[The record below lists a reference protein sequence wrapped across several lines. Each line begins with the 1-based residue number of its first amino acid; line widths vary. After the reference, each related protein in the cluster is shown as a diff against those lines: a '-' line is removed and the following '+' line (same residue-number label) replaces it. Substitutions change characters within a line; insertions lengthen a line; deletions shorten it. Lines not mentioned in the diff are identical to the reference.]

1 MGSYVL
7 GWLRPM
13 EPIYPSSR
21 PLSYLIVPWR
31 FRFGRALTCP
41 KLDGTVDAGG
51 CNADSLSRG
60 CDPLGGSRRNRSGV
74 LKARVIVV
82 PPWDSPTT
90 RGCPAGLGGI
100 AGIIISSLLFPGV
113 SFCSISAILLL
124 CSAWFVAISAALAP
138 VNDRADTL
146 P

>member
-1 MGSYVL
+1 MRTRPRRLIVAVTSSPASRRRVLAMGSYVL

-41 KLDGTVDAGG
+41 KLGGAVDAGG

-74 LKARVIVV
+74 LKARVIV
-82 PPWDSPTT
+82 
-90 RGCPAGLGGI
+90 
-100 AGIIISSLLFPGV
+100 
-113 SFCSISAILLL
+113 
-124 CSAWFVAISAALAP
+124 
-138 VNDRADTL
+138 
-146 P
+146 